1 MNSFNLQSGHR
12 VAVPESWLPKPPP
25 PKPPTPPPKP
35 VEEPVADESGDDE
48 KNASG
53 GHGKPRGKS
62 TMSRAKQKA
71 FERMLSDIERQEE
84 HDKVMREKEMNAGVE
99 AAKAKKEAE
108 TRKRLKVL
116 QDRERRAVQANER
129 RLAKEGAALA
139 KRRAQDQRMAAY
151 HKAKDD
157 AVLAELATKTRHHF
171 TVKGNG
177 RPDGRLA
184 RAKVK
189 ELNYMYF
196 GNYAEHGAAKTLELK
211 QKWGAFADPDLYF
224 WVPHGYGEWRDHSAE
239 EPFMEGEMVSG
250 VMQGVGTYR
259 FGPDEGERSY
269 KGLFQND
276 RPQGFGVDSR
286 PSGDP
291 DRPVAHRLAVFQ
303 RGKQICYLDELR
315 PGARLKL
322 YGQEHF
328 DFATDPRNAGS
339 GARPSQLPVMPH
351 AAVAFRSCVVL
362 EACGG
367 AGVFRV
373 KPDFAQ
379 SLVVNLSSTLW
390 DLEKPAQPL
399 FQGLELYTGETD
411 EARFTCVF
419 TFAFT
424 RRVPL

>member
-1 MNSFNLQSGHR
+1 MNSLNLQSGHR
-12 VAVPESWLPKPPP
+12 VAVPASWLPKPPP

-35 VEEPVADESGDDE
+35 VDEPAGDEPGAE
-48 KNASG
+48 KDASG
-53 GHGKPRGKS
+53 GHGKPKGKS

-71 FERMLSDIERQEE
+71 FERMLADIERQEE

-99 AAKAKKEAE
+99 AANAKKDAE
-108 TRKRLKVL
+108 QRKRLKVIE
-116 QDRERRAVQANER
+116 DREQRALHANER

-139 KRRAQDQRMAAY
+139 KRRAQDQRTAAY

-157 AVLAELATKTRHHF
+157 AVLAELAAKTRHHF
-171 TVKGNG
+171 TVKGNV

-184 RAKVK
+184 RAAVK

-196 GNYAEHGAAKTLELK
+196 GDYAARGQAKTVELQ

-224 WVPHGYGEWRDHSAE
+224 WVPHGYGEWRNHGAE
-239 EPFMEGEMVSG
+239 EPFMEGQMVSG

-259 FGPDEGERSY
+259 FGPDKGGERAY

-291 DRPVAHRLAVFQ
+291 DNPIARRLAVFQ
-303 RGKQICYLDELR
+303 RGKHICYLDELR

-328 DFATDPRNAGS
+328 DFATDPRNAGA
-339 GARPSQLPVMPH
+339 GARPSQLPVMPR
-351 AAVAFRSCVVL
+351 ASVASRSCVVL

-367 AGVFRV
+367 PGVFRV
-373 KPDFAQ
+373 KPDFAP

-411 EARFTCVF
+411 EARFTCGGWLV
-419 TFAFT
+419 
-424 RRVPL
+424 RGCC